1 MSESP
6 FRRFLRSSVADLEHD
21 LDVVGDLLAQGE
33 GHDRKVRLLAYAGYR
48 NATTVRAKGRIVR
61 FEHALKPGDGFVEK
75 VRAMLEIYNSEELP
89 GIAVRCE
96 GYGTSAEVVTDDEG
110 YFDFELKIDQ
120 PLPPTTMWESL
131 TLTTP
136 GREAQQAGFKVPIIA
151 PGTDHHWGIIS
162 DIDDTVVETGATDF
176 RRHWRRIVA
185 ERPQDRLA
193 VPGASALYKTIARD
207 HLAPARPFF
216 YVSSSPWNLYGFIME
231 FMELNAIP
239 HGPMFLKD
247 YGFDRGQFIH
257 KGHDDHKLEA
267 IERVMAFYP
276 ELRFLLIG
284 DNGQRDVTIYAK
296 VVEDFRERVA
306 AVFIRDVDGSCRSG
320 PEGDCSRRSRQRG
333 CRPSAAR
340 GSTRRSRWSRRL
352 GSTVPPK
359 RPRRCSP
366 PRNSSRQLERGDGG
380 DDRQD
385 QQQADGG
392 RRLAVEGHADHHRAD
407 RADPAPHGI
416 GRAHRDRAR
425 GIFEQAHADRHR
437 GEEGERPRPVAEA
450 VDVAQ
455 RGGEADFEHAAE
467 DEPEPCHIVS
477 PRPRLRARG

>member
-21 LDVVGDLLAQGE
+21 VDVVGDLLAQGE

-61 FEHALKPGDGFVEK
+61 FEPALKPGDGFVAK

-110 YFDFELKIDQ
+110 YFDFELAIDQ

-320 PEGDCSRRSRQRG
+320 PEGDLLRQIEAAGVPTFCGAGFDEAIAVVETLGLDRPVEAAQRG
-333 CRPSAAR
+333 
-340 GSTRRSRWSRRL
+340 
-352 GSTVPPK
+352 
-359 RPRRCSP
+359 
-366 PRNSSRQLERGDGG
+366 
-380 DDRQD
+380 
-385 QQQADGG
+385 
-392 RRLAVEGHADHHRAD
+392 
-407 RADPAPHGI
+407 
-416 GRAHRDRAR
+416 DRAR
-425 GIFEQAHADRHR
+425 GAQA
-437 GEEGERPRPVAEA
+437 VSLS
-450 VDVAQ
+450 
-455 RGGEADFEHAAE
+455 AAMAAT
-467 DEPEPCHIVS
+467 I
-477 PRPRLRARG
+477 ARISSRRMVVVGSL